1 MLPDTS
7 SNNHNNKYSRTK
19 HQHHVTHNNNN
30 NTMVSMTTEQ
40 SKEQRSMTSSCLN
53 EDLYFSATEDD
64 EEMLCSKCRKI
75 CRHCRCSREDHC
87 LLPPT
92 IQEKTYSISKFADQH
107 PSSMGNDGDSGCSTE
122 EYAWVPPGVSGELVN
137 AYMNSLHEDKI
148 PFVNSIG
155 ENYRAKQL
163 LYQLPPHDSDSKHC
177 HNLSEEEK
185 RELRSFHGRRR
196 KDCLGRG
203 NVRLFPN
210 VAEGS
215 SGVCQQCSKR
225 IVPGEVVVHAW
236 RAGKEA
242 CWHPACFQCTTCQ
255 ELLVDLVY
263 FYQEGR
269 VYCGRHHA
277 ELLKPRCSAC
287 DEIIFSDEC
296 TEAEG
301 RFWHLG
307 HFACY
312 ECDSSLGGQRYVM
325 RDNHPICCVCFEKM
339 FAEFCDSC
347 GEPIGIDVGQMA
359 HGSQHWHANEKCF
372 SCFNCGQTLLG
383 QPFLPKNGEIFCSSG
398 CSRGIPPPN
407 PVNPKYPPRSASRNR
422 SYRPS
427 SESSNNNS
435 RDGYV
440 SSSTMSPEP
449 VRKIVEIRSKASYR
463 SSLDKYGLAAAEKIG
478 DIVRNMPNGGVI
490 KEESDEKDETS
501 STCSSVASSRAKELP
516 SFPPSNRHSKKP
528 ILRVPPKQRPKP
540 TGPEI
545 WIDMVPPKEATT
557 HRKQEED
564 WEKQSVRSMRSNR
577 STTSTKKY
585 GDAMSHLNGNDTIE
599 RLVQGE
605 RQINRRHRRRK
616 VDDSYFSDYEVERRK
631 RTQRRKQTPLVYQMD
646 DEKPNIPLMT
656 VKSRSTES
664 LDAGKARV
672 AGRRDERDGKKKRT
686 KSETNLTNSKNYKS
700 KNDAVANLKLNI
712 DVNSPKKQSYN
723 KMELSKKAT
732 NKKTESNDSRK
743 TARSFGMFSAEDQQ
757 MTRINYVTQDDM
769 AMDHRRNSKSPKKSK
784 RKSKNQGQCVIS

>member
-1 MLPDTS
+1 MSPTKKEATKKSAKSTKEENAALSLVD
-7 SNNHNNKYSRTK
+7 HMKYCIRCGK
-19 HQHHVTHNNNN
+19 I
-30 NTMVSMTTEQ
+30 
-40 SKEQRSMTSSCLN
+40 
-53 EDLYFSATEDD
+53 
-64 EEMLCSKCRKI
+64 CSGYEASEWRKI

-92 IQEKTYSISKFADQH
+92 IEEKTYSISKFND
-107 PSSMGNDGDSGCSTE
+107 PTSGMGNDDDSGCSTE
-122 EYAWVPPGVSGELVN
+122 EYAWVPPGVSGELVA
-137 AYMNSLHEDKI
+137 AYMNRLPEDKI

-163 LYQLPPHDSDSKHC
+163 LYQLPPHDSEVKHC
-177 HNLSEEEK
+177 HNLTEEEK
-185 RELRSFHGRRR
+185 RELRTFHGRRR

-203 NVRLFPN
+203 NVRVFPN
-210 VAEGS
+210 PVEGI
-215 SGVCQQCSKR
+215 SGVCQQCSQR
-225 IVPGEVVVHAW
+225 IAPGEVVVHAW

-242 CWHPACFQCTTCQ
+242 CWHPACFQCTTCT

-269 VYCGRHHA
+269 IYCGRHHA

-307 HFACY
+307 HFTCF

-422 SYRPS
+422 SYRPP
-427 SESSNNNS
+427 SEGSNNNN
-435 RDGYV
+435 RDGYL
-440 SSSTMSPEP
+440 SSSTLSPEP

-478 DIVRNMPNGGVI
+478 DIVRNMPNQKDKTI
-490 KEESDEKDETS
+490 KEESENEKDETS
-501 STCSSVASSRAKELP
+501 STCSSAASSRKELP
-516 SFPPSNRHSKKP
+516 SFPPSNRHGKKP
-528 ILRVPPKQRPKP
+528 VLRVPPNHRPKP

-545 WIDMVPPKEATT
+545 WIDMVPPKEVTT
-557 HRKQEED
+557 HRKQED
-564 WEKQSVRSMRSNR
+564 DFDKRSLKSNR
-577 STTSTKKY
+577 SVTSIKKY
-585 GDAMSHLNGNDTIE
+585 GDAMTHLNGNDTIE

-605 RQINRRHRRRK
+605 RQISRRHRRRK
-616 VDDSYFSDYEVERRK
+616 VDDSYFSDFEVERRK
-631 RTQRRKQTPLVYQMD
+631 RTQRRHQTPIEDQQPV
-646 DEKPNIPLMT
+646 IPPMT
-656 VKSRSTES
+656 VKTRSTES

-672 AGRRDERDGKKKRT
+672 SRRRSDRETEGKNKRT
-686 KSETNLTNSKNYKS
+686 KSETNLSNSKNYKT
-700 KNDAVANLKLNI
+700 KNDAVANLRHNI
-712 DVNSPKKQSYN
+712 DVSSPKKQQMY
-723 KMELSKKAT
+723 SKIDGRKPT
-732 NKKTESNDSRK
+732 SRLTEEQIRK
-743 TARSFGMFSAEDQQ
+743 PRSFGMFSAEDQQ
-757 MTRINYVTQDDM
+757 MTRVNYVTQDDM
-769 AMDHRRNSKSPKKSK
+769 AIDDRRLKSPKKSK
-784 RKSKNQGQCVIS
+784 KRSKNQGQCVIS